1 MANDADNL
9 DTEVSALENRLGSP
23 IPDDL
28 RSLFRQ
34 GAAEAG
40 PGRLMRPT
48 EVTRDY
54 DLIQQTGINWRECFP
69 VWTDDNS
76 NYAALYLAG
85 PLHGK
90 VCFLDH
96 EEPDLSPAY
105 RRLSSFL
112 AALDVARS
120 DDKDWYEMPTDYP
133 IPTDFYFHQNGQT
146 SPSTASEETNDL
158 EIVATLRS
166 RLDQLPSTEDDERR
180 YFCFCIIGLTPPKSL
195 HAILEFLEDE
205 DMWVQE
211 RAANVLG
218 FRGFEPA
225 ISQLAKIALLG
236 TGNGVTAA
244 MSALGRIGTADC
256 RDALLKCLP
265 SRAAGYAAYLGGAL
279 RSCGCE
285 ATHDRG
291 KWRYRLPGEK
301 DWRVIN

>member
-9 DTEVSALENRLGSP
+9 DADVSALENRLGTP

-28 RSLFRQ
+28 RRLFRQ
-34 GAAEAG
+34 GSAEDG
-40 PGRLMRPT
+40 PGRLMKPT

-54 DLIQQTGINWRECFP
+54 DLIQQTGINWRECCP
-69 VWTDDNS
+69 IWTDDNS

-90 VCFLDH
+90 MCFLDH
-96 EEPDLSPAY
+96 EPDLSPAY
-105 RRLSSFL
+105 RGLSSFL
-112 AALDVARS
+112 AALNVAKK
-120 DDKDWYEMPTDYP
+120 DDKDWYEIPTDYP
-133 IPTDFYFHQNGQT
+133 IPTDFYFHQNGQP
-146 SPSTASEETNDL
+146 SPATESEVTGDL
-158 EIVATLRS
+158 EIVDTLKS

-180 YFCFCIIGLTPPKSL
+180 YLCFCIIGLTPAKSL
-195 HAILEFLEDE
+195 HGILEFLLEDE
-205 DMWVQE
+205 DMWIQE

-225 ISQLAKIALLG
+225 VPQLAKIALHG
-236 TGNGVTAA
+236 TGNGVGAA

-265 SRAAGYAAYLGGAL
+265 ARGTGYAPYLGAAL
-279 RSCGCE
+279 RACGCE
-285 ATHDRG
+285 STHDRG

-301 DWRVIN
+301 GWRAN